1 MKTKVLVFA
10 LVLALVAVAGFANGG
25 KEAATTTTPA
35 AVAGTPVYGGTLT
48 MLHNFNTTPNEPP
61 DWDPVKAAGPQVITY
76 SVPIMGQAI
85 EGDIAKYGP
94 RGDKTYGFTNIGWVD
109 ESFYTG
115 DLVESWEWTDPL
127 TLTFHV
133 RHGIMY
139 SGISVNPGVMKPR
152 EFVADDFVYH
162 LKRMKTSANKG
173 QLWDWVAD
181 TSAPDKYTWVVKF
194 KQYYA
199 DWTWWLASAFVQPY
213 AHEVVEA
220 PGGASDWKNLV
231 GTGPFTLAEYVRG
244 DHTTYLKNPNY
255 SRTVT
260 INGKEYKTPFIDK
273 MVWPMITDEATQ
285 IASLRTGKVDW
296 DTIVSPRYADTL
308 ASNKNLTRYSFLN
321 EGSLVVALQTST
333 SQYFK
338 DAAVR
343 RALMVGTDMNTIG
356 MNAWGKGNY
365 DIDPL
370 VKGAAL
376 YIPIDQMPDS
386 TKQLFTY
393 DAAKAKQMLAAAGYP
408 NGFKIEMTYNPAD
421 QPNMAQDI
429 ASMVVDMWSKIG
441 VTVTLKPVEA
451 AVLTNLTYGH
461 AYTDSMLV
469 GRGYG
474 TPGVEMAMGKKGHEE
489 NTSAWVNDEY
499 SQMYDQA
506 FAERDP
512 KKALALKK
520 QMVLKLLDAATMIPT
535 PIHSQDAYAWSW
547 VKNYYGETSAGF
559 MNMNPIVKLLWI
571 DQNQK
576 KQLGF

>member
-1 MKTKVLVFA
+1 MKAKVLVFA

-25 KEAATTTTPA
+25 KEAATTTTTTTA
-35 AVAGTPVYGGTLT
+35 GAGTPVYGGTLT
-48 MLHNFNTTPNEPP
+48 MLHLFNTSSNEPP

-85 EGDIAKYGP
+85 EGDIEKYGP

-213 AHEVVEA
+213 AKEVVEA

-231 GTGPFTLAEYVRG
+231 GTGPFTIAEYVRG

-296 DTIVSPRYADTL
+296 DTTVSPRYADTL
-308 ASNKNLTRYSFLN
+308 
-321 EGSLVVALQTST
+321 TSRLR
-333 SQYFK
+333 
-338 DAAVR
+338 R
-343 RALMVGTDMNTIG
+343 RAQRPRLFLGSPGNSGNGVGGGTAG
-356 MNAWGKGNY
+356 RPRAH
-365 DIDPL
+365 P
-370 VKGAAL
+370 AAGL
-376 YIPIDQMPDS
+376 HPDRQRQS
-386 TKQLFTY
+386 
-393 DAAKAKQMLAAAGYP
+393 AAAHGQAP
-408 NGFKIEMTYNPAD
+408 RRLALFQRGARRTGVAAQTGDGRRRVCRWFPGRGAGCAFEGQAGTAAPD
-421 QPNMAQDI
+421 QGRLGANRHGRPNMKQNADF
-429 ASMVVDMWSKIG
+429 VR
-441 VTVTLKPVEA
+441 P
-451 AVLTNLTYGH
+451 
-461 AYTDSMLV
+461 
-469 GRGYG
+469 
-474 TPGVEMAMGKKGHEE
+474 
-489 NTSAWVNDEY
+489 
-499 SQMYDQA
+499 
-506 FAERDP
+506 
-512 KKALALKK
+512 KALDGIGI
-520 QMVLKLLDAATMIPT
+520 M
-535 PIHSQDAYAWSW
+535 HYCAYD
-547 VKNYYGETSAGF
+547 EIT
-559 MNMNPIVKLLWI
+559 
-571 DQNQK
+571 QNR
-576 KQLGF
+576 